1 MTLMFYK
8 ASKFAPKAL
17 NWNTGQVSY
26 MNRMFEHATKFNA
39 DITSWDT
46 SQLID
51 MSSMFMEA
59 GTFNSDITNWDT
71 SRVLDMT
78 LMFYKAAA
86 FNSDLSKWQTSN
98 VAKMNKMFFQAAAF
112 NSDLSKWNTEGTE
125 LSLMFFGATVFDRT
139 LCGDQWTAPGKVNA
153 NNDVLRDSNGRYGCC
168 EVGSFMSNPYGPF
181 NSTDGGGSCL
191 ACPTGW
197 KSMNAIL
204 NVNYNCTRCE
214 DGKSS
219 ISKTTSC
226 TSCARGRILV
236 TVEPLYWYVILLN
249 VCPFSFFC
257 FCFCKA
263 LC

>member
-1 MTLMFYK
+1 MTLMF
-8 ASKFAPKAL
+8 
-17 NWNTGQVSY
+17 
-26 MNRMFEHATKFNA
+26 H
-39 DITSWDT
+39 
-46 SQLID
+46 
-51 MSSMFMEA
+51 
-59 GTFNSDITNWDT
+59 
-71 SRVLDMT
+71 
-78 LMFYKAAA
+78 KAAA

-98 VAKMNKMFFQAAAF
+98 VANMHKMFFQAAAF
-112 NSDLSKWNTEGTE
+112 NTDISKWNTEGTE
-125 LSLMFFGATVFDRT
+125 LSLMFFGATAFDRT
-139 LCGDQWTAPGKVNA
+139 LCGDQWTAPGKA
-153 NNDVLRDSNGRYGCC
+153 HAKYDVLRDSKGRYGCC

-226 TSCARGRILV
+226 TSCARGRILL

-249 VCPFSFFC
+249 VCPFSVSVSVSVKLFANFHIFFTLLYSY
-257 FCFCKA
+257 A
-263 LC
+263 LSTARSVQLENIRILCYPILTLMSSAKTVQLVVTLKTREKMKLSMHQKRTV